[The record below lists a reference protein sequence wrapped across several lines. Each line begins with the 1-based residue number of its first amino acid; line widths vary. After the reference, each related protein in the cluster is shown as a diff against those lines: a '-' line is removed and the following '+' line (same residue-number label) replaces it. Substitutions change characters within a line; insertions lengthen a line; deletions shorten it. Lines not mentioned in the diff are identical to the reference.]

1 MRIVVAEC
9 SVLYSGRGDT
19 TMDRAVRSIM
29 IKSDGAISIHNDVSN
44 KPLNYMGKGSV
55 FTETIDE
62 INNTTVWRFDA
73 RKEYIE
79 ITLYGVLTDFQHEL
93 DDGSVPL
100 VRDGTEGDLQAW
112 LFENPEIIREGLIP
126 VSREFQTSAGAI
138 DLMFETEN
146 GLLGVEVKRVAMLG
160 AVDQCVRYRNALT
173 EQYPN
178 ENIEVILTAI
188 DVRPNT
194 VKLAEKRNITYTLVP
209 PHWKDLRNSGEID
222 QLPSLVKL
230 NKPDTLF

>member
-62 INNTTVWRFDA
+62 INNTTIWRFDA

-112 LFENPEIIREGLIP
+112 LFENPEIIRKGLTP

-146 GLLGVEVKRVAMLG
+146 GLLGVEVKRIAMLG

-209 PHWKDLRNSGEID
+209 ANWKDLRNSGEID

>member
-19 TMDRAVRSIM
+19 TMDKAIRSIM
-29 IKSDGAISIHNDVSN
+29 IKNDGAISIHNDVSN
-44 KPLNYMGKGSV
+44 KPLNYMGKDNV

-62 INNTTVWRFDA
+62 QNKTTTWRFDA
-73 RKEYIE
+73 RKEYLE
-79 ITLYGVLTDFQHEL
+79 ITLYSVLTDFQHEL

-112 LFENPEIIREGLIP
+112 LFENPNVIRNGLIP
-126 VSREFQTSAGAI
+126 LSREYQTSAGAI
-138 DLMFETEN
+138 DLMFEKED

-194 VKLAEKRNITYTLVP
+194 VKLAEKRSISYTLVP
-209 PHWKDLRNSGEID
+209 LNWKELRNEEKPELLSNAMKIE
-222 QLPSLVKL
+222 
-230 NKPDTLF
+230 KPDTLF